1 MHPNGTWFL
10 VIFPSEKKARS
21 HAGKDAPSAGRNDT
35 ELDMDPASVM
45 GACARGARVVTA
57 PRTPTGGMA
66 MARADMQNAIAR
78 VGFAEVVKEKDSSFA
93 TSAKE
98 NK

>member
-1 MHPNGTWFL
+1 
-10 VIFPSEKKARS
+10 
-21 HAGKDAPSAGRNDT
+21 
-35 ELDMDPASVM
+35 
-45 GACARGARVVTA
+45 
-57 PRTPTGGMA
+57 MA